1 MSPLRI
7 IRGLL
12 LTLILAAL
20 PAAVLHAQATAT
32 LNLKDVDIRVLIDT
46 VSEVTGKN
54 FVIDP
59 RVKAKVTVVSS
70 RPMQKEELYQVFLSI
85 LEVHGFAAVEVGNII
100 KIVPDV
106 NAKQGPVPTR
116 SETAPGTGDELVTR
130 VIEVRNVP
138 AAQLVPILRPLVPQ
152 QGHLAAYPTT
162 NVLVISDRASNIER
176 LAAIIRRIDLAD
188 TDEIEVI
195 PLQYASAA
203 EVVRVVSSLLQ
214 QTDPKGGQVPGQP
227 VLAADD
233 RTNSV
238 LLAGDKPARLRLRA
252 IIAHLDTPL
261 ESVGDTQVI
270 FLKYADAKDL
280 VTILQGATTGQ
291 APAQQQKGAAPAGK
305 QEVDIQADE
314 STNALIITGPPAIQ
328 RSLASVIR
336 QLDIPRAQV
345 LIEAIIAE
353 VGTDLTNELGVQFG
367 ALPRDD
373 SGLVGG
379 TNFGGPGRSIVSIV
393 ANPQLVGPGLT
404 LGVGDLSGNQQ
415 WAVLVNALAR
425 DAATNI
431 LSTPT
436 LVTMDNA
443 EAEIV
448 VGQEVPFVTGSFTT
462 SVDTG
467 GLSTNPFQTV
477 ERQDV
482 GVILRVKPQINEGDA
497 LKLELEQEVSS
508 VAPSSLVVNDL
519 VTNRRSI
526 KTTVMAEDRQVVILG
541 GLIEDSFRDNEEKV
555 PLLGDIPVVGAL
567 FRYDTTTKTKQ
578 NLMVLIHPVI
588 LRDQLTANH
597 YTEQKYSVLRAR
609 QIEAEITERGLIRGE
624 DELLPDIGDL
634 ITSPPPPRTAPAP
647 EPPAPAAP
655 ASTAPAPATAAP
667 PSDPVSTAPPS
678 QPSDDTLPR
687 IVVPPTVKRDDPA
700 VVSPASDSAAT
711 GPGVTNSG
719 WLSQQDP
726 RAYTVQLA
734 ASDNAEDL
742 GELYRSSGAEA
753 PAALARVTGDGSSW
767 YVLLS
772 GVYPDRAAARNAISR
787 LPLSLQGYQPWIR
800 RIGDVQSAAG
810 SNSAQQPVERP

>member
-1 MSPLRI
+1 
-7 IRGLL
+7 
-12 LTLILAAL
+12 
-20 PAAVLHAQATAT
+20 
-32 LNLKDVDIRVLIDT
+32 
-46 VSEVTGKN
+46 
-54 FVIDP
+54 
-59 RVKAKVTVVSS
+59 
-70 RPMQKEELYQVFLSI
+70 
-85 LEVHGFAAVEVGNII
+85 
-100 KIVPDV
+100 
-106 NAKQGPVPTR
+106 
-116 SETAPGTGDELVTR
+116 
-130 VIEVRNVP
+130 
-138 AAQLVPILRPLVPQ
+138 
-152 QGHLAAYPTT
+152 
-162 NVLVISDRASNIER
+162 VLVVSDRASNIAR
-176 LAAIIRRIDLAD
+176 LVAIINRIDLAD

-195 PLQYASAA
+195 PLQYASAS

-227 VLAADD
+227 VLASDD

-261 ESVGDTQVI
+261 ESIGDTQVI

-280 VTILQGATTGQ
+280 VTILQGATQGQ
-291 APAQQQKGAAPAGK
+291 EAAQQPKTAGAAAK
-305 QEVDIQADE
+305 QGIDIQADE
-314 STNALIITGPPAIQ
+314 ATNALIITAPPAIQ

-367 ALPRDD
+367 ALPNDD
-373 SGLVGG
+373 SGFVGG
-379 TNFGGPGRSIVSIV
+379 TNFGGPGRSIVSII

-415 WAVLVNALAR
+415 WAVLINALAR

-443 EAEIV
+443 EAEII

-508 VAPSSLVVNDL
+508 VAPSSAVVNDL

-526 KTTVMAEDRQVVILG
+526 KTTVMAEDEQVVVLG
-541 GLIEDSFRDNEEKV
+541 GLIEDRFRDSEEKV
-555 PLLGDIPVVGAL
+555 PLLGDIPVVGNL

-578 NLMVLIHPVI
+578 NLMVFIHPII

-609 QIEAEITERGLIRGE
+609 QIEAEIAERGLIRGE
-624 DELLPDIGDL
+624 DELLPDLQDL
-634 ITSPPPPRTAPAP
+634 ITPPPPGATPSPAGSAPAGSNVDP
-647 EPPAPAAP
+647 DLGSPVSSPPAAQDTE
-655 ASTAPAPATAAP
+655 AS
-667 PSDPVSTAPPS
+667 
-678 QPSDDTLPR
+678 LPR
-687 IVVPPTVKRDDPA
+687 IVIPPATPA
-700 VVSPASDSAAT
+700 PSPERRPAGT
-711 GPGVTNSG
+711 GIDGLDGSQ
-719 WLSQQDP
+719 WLAGQDP
-726 RAYTVQLA
+726 NAYTVQLA
-734 ASDNAEDL
+734 AGDNA
-742 GELYRSSGAEA
+742 GELNALYLESGADA
-753 PAALARVTGDGSSW
+753 PAALTQVADERASW
-767 YVLLS
+767 YVLVS
-772 GVYPDRAAARNAISR
+772 GVYANTADAQAAIER
-787 LPLSLQGYQPWIR
+787 LPLSLQRYRPWIR
-800 RIGDVQSAAG
+800 RISDVQASMDARPWA
-810 SNSAQQPVERP
+810 ERR